1 MMGEGL
7 TLRPFPL
14 PLHLSP
20 FLVIMCQRSS
30 YLDFTLASVA
40 YLAAG

>member
-7 TLRPFPL
+7 TLIPFPL

-20 FLVIMCQRSS
+20 FLVIMGKRSS
-30 YLDFTLASVA
+30 YPDFTLASVA